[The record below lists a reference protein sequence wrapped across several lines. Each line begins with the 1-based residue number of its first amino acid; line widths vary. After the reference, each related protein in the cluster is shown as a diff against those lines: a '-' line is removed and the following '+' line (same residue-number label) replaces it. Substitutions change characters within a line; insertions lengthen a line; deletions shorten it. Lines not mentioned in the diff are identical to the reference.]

1 MTEHWLSTPGDECG
15 EAAGVWGRVGGS
27 QRAARADSRWTPCP
41 RHSPAPK
48 AAAGQGTPCLATG
61 CPVCT
66 APQPQPCPAC
76 CFVPGSVLSEDW
88 SSLSLGRA
96 LQEAAAGC
104 GVAVPSLG
112 TRALPPL
119 QPCSAETRLCR
130 LLLRAAAAGQFHPAE
145 VGLVNQPVL
154 LWLCAST

>member
-15 EAAGVWGRVGGS
+15 EAAGVWEGWEEVS
-27 QRAARADSRWTPCP
+27 EQPMQTADGLLALATAWP
-41 RHSPAPK
+41 PK

-61 CPVCT
+61 HPICT

-76 CFVPGSVLSEDW
+76 RFVPGNVLSEGR

-96 LQEAAAGC
+96 LQEAGAGC

-112 TRALPPL
+112 TRAPPPL
-119 QPCSAETRLCR
+119 QPCSAEARLR
-130 LLLRAAAAGQFHPAE
+130 QLLLRAAAVGQFPPAE
-145 VGLVNQPVL
+145 VGLVSLPVL
-154 LWLCAST
+154 LWLCASA